1 MDELK
6 KKHIEIEEE
15 NKDLIQSVSIGKFLL
30 MNHAD
35 VFNNLDTYA
44 SEMATNY
51 IKRFMMLNGES
62 DGIDKI
68 LQLDTKKLNEDK
80 EFIEFIIKINE
91 YFEKIKSNTLY
102 EKNEQIDLLENLIYD
117 KFRLLKE
124 KITSS

>member
-102 EKNEQIDLLENLIYD
+102 EKNDQIDLLENLIYD
-117 KFRLLKE
+117 KFKLLKE
-124 KITSS
+124 KLTSN

>member
-1 MDELK
+1 
-6 KKHIEIEEE
+6 
-15 NKDLIQSVSIGKFLL
+15 
-30 MNHAD
+30 
-35 VFNNLDTYA
+35 
-44 SEMATNY
+44 
-51 IKRFMMLNGES
+51 MMLNGES

-91 YFEKIKSNTLY
+91 YFEKIKSNTSY

-124 KITSS
+124 KLTSS

>member
-6 KKHIEIEEE
+6 KKHLEIEEE
-15 NKDLIQSVSIGKFLL
+15 NKDLIQNVSIGKFLL

-35 VFNNLDTYA
+35 VFNNMDTYA
-44 SEMATNY
+44 SEMATNF

-68 LQLDTKKLNEDK
+68 LQLDTNKLNNDK
-80 EFIEFIIKINE
+80 EFIEFIVKINE
-91 YFEKIKSNTLY
+91 YFEKIRSNSSY
-102 EKNEQIDLLENLIYD
+102 EKNDQIDLLENLIYD

-124 KITSS
+124 KLTSS

>member
-68 LQLDTKKLNEDK
+68 LQLDTKKLNDDK

-91 YFEKIKSNTLY
+91 YFEKIKSNTAY

-124 KITSS
+124 KLTSS

>member
-91 YFEKIKSNTLY
+91 YFEKIKSNTAY

-124 KITSS
+124 KLTSS

>member
-6 KKHIEIEEE
+6 KKHLEIEEE
-15 NKDLIQSVSIGKFLL
+15 NKDLIQNVSIGKFLL

-35 VFNNLDTYA
+35 VFNNMDTYA
-44 SEMATNY
+44 SEMATN
-51 IKRFMMLNGES
+51 ITKRFMMLNGES

-68 LQLDTKKLNEDK
+68 LQLDRNKLNNDK
-80 EFIEFIIKINE
+80 EFIEFIVKINE
-91 YFEKIKSNTLY
+91 YFEKIKSNSAY

-124 KITSS
+124 KLASI